1 MNLENNI
8 KDVISK
14 KLEEGFVEKLI
25 AEQLENGVKNALKD
39 LLGSYGEVTKVIEKQ
54 IKSVMIPYLE
64 SYDYSEYIVKL
75 DHVMV
80 EVLKSTASENKNIL
94 DNFKDLMIPVDK
106 KEIHISEIFEEWK
119 KHVSK
124 NVETD
129 DLEICYDDGEP
140 TYYDVTA
147 SMSMEEFE
155 KPRFSSSMLRGTVTF
170 TCNEDEELGFELPV
184 YSRENFDRDKW
195 RFDSGFLESH
205 NIQSLRELNEFEI
218 FLMRLK
224 QAGTKLILD
233 SDYLSDDEVE
243 VEKRPEVEWS

>member
-14 KLEEGFVEKLI
+14 KLEEGIVEKLI
-25 AEQLENGVKNALKD
+25 AEQLESGVKNALKD

-64 SYDYSEYIVKL
+64 GYDYSEYIVKL

-94 DNFKDLMIPVDK
+94 DNFKDLMIPLDK
-106 KEIHISEIFEEWK
+106 KEINISEVFEEWK
-119 KHVSK
+119 KHVAK

-147 SMSMEEFE
+147 SMSVEEYE
-155 KPRFSSSMLRGTVTF
+155 RPRFSSSMLRGTVTF
-170 TCNEDEELGFELPV
+170 TCDEDEELGFELPV
-184 YSRENFDRDKW
+184 YSWTDIDKDKW
-195 RFDSGFLESH
+195 RIDSGFLESH
-205 NIQSLRELNEFEI
+205 NVQSLRKLSEFEI

-224 QAGTKLILD
+224 QAGTKIILD
-233 SDYLSDDEVE
+233 SDYSTDDEVE
-243 VEKRPEVEWS
+243 VVKRPEVEWS

>member
-64 SYDYSEYIVKL
+64 GYDYSEYIVKL

-94 DNFKDLMIPVDK
+94 DNFKDLMIPLDK
-106 KEIHISEIFEEWK
+106 KEINISEVFEEWK
-119 KHVSK
+119 KYVAK

-147 SMSMEEFE
+147 SMSVEEFE
-155 KPRFSSSMLRGTVTF
+155 KSRYSSSMIRGTVTF
-170 TCNEDEELGFELPV
+170 TCDEDEKLGFELPV
-184 YSRENFDRDKW
+184 YSWKDIYKDKW
-195 RFDSGFLESH
+195 RIDSGFLENH
-205 NIQSLRELNEFEI
+205 YIQSLRNLSDFEI

-224 QAGTKLILD
+224 QAGTQIILND
-233 SDYLSDDEVE
+233 DYLTDELE
-243 VEKRPEVEWS
+243 VVKRPEVDWS